1 MSGGSAP
8 RFLPN
13 IQRFLLSVEGSPCP
27 VPMQTAAESLGHK
40 LTRHK
45 SVSMYRWAW
54 LKMGKQFQCLR
65 VIIIFRNRNTSA
77 EGKMLLVWISKM
89 VKRQKS
95 TKLEPLPSLLRFRTN
110 PAGAASGIWKVGSTR
125 KTRANGPALLKPS
138 GFISATA
145 DRYIYI
151 YTRHDM
157 TWHDMTWHGMAWH
170 DMAWHDMTW
179 HGMA

>member
-40 LTRHK
+40 LTQHK

-95 TKLEPLPSLLRFRTN
+95 TKLEPLPSLLRFLTN

-125 KTRANGPALLKPS
+125 KTRASSLETIWLHFGHC
-138 GFISATA
+138 
-145 DRYIYI
+145 RQIYI
-151 YTRHDM
+151 YTHDM
-157 TWHDMTWHGMAWH
+157 TWHDMPWH
-170 DMAWHDMTW
+170 DMLT
-179 HGMA
+179 